1 MKKGHTI
8 QWLKEKG
15 QKDIQW
21 STKHNSEDARTP
33 LITESELWCST
44 SGTRRVTPLITE
56 SHSSFSV
63 ISGVTR
69 QVPLVEHHS
78 SLSGISG
85 VTRRVPLVE
94 HHSSLSVISGV
105 TRRVP
110 LVEHHSCGTCHV
122 TPLITESKLWC
133 FTSAT
138 RRVVHRFYSDIVAD
152 ITGWNKTHEEI
163 IGRHDKQEVQ

>member
-1 MKKGHTI
+1 MQMKKGHTI

-56 SHSSFSV
+56 SELWCST
-63 ISGVTR
+63 SG
-69 QVPLVEHHS
+69 
-78 SLSGISG
+78 
-85 VTRRVPLVE
+85 TRRVTPLITE
-94 HHSSLSVISGV
+94 SELWCSTSG
-105 TRRVP
+105 TRRVTP
-110 LVEHHSCGTCHV
+110 LITESELWCSTSGTCHV

>member
-1 MKKGHTI
+1 MVLHSGT
-8 QWLKEKG
+8 
-15 QKDIQW
+15 
-21 STKHNSEDARTP
+21 RRVTP

-44 SGTRRVTPLITE
+44 S
-56 SHSSFSV
+56 
-63 ISGVTR
+63 
-69 QVPLVEHHS
+69 
-78 SLSGISG
+78 
-85 VTRRVPLVE
+85 
-94 HHSSLSVISGV
+94 
-105 TRRVP
+105 
-110 LVEHHSCGTCHV
+110 GTCHV

>member
-1 MKKGHTI
+1 MQMKKGHTI

-56 SHSSFSV
+56 SELWCSTS
-63 ISGVTR
+63 
-69 QVPLVEHHS
+69 
-78 SLSGISG
+78 
-85 VTRRVPLVE
+85 
-94 HHSSLSVISGV
+94 
-105 TRRVP
+105 
-110 LVEHHSCGTCHV
+110 GTCHV

>member
-1 MKKGHTI
+1 MQIKKGHTI

-44 SGTRRVTPLITE
+44 SDTRRVT
-56 SHSSFSV
+56 S
-63 ISGVTR
+63 
-69 QVPLVEHHS
+69 
-78 SLSGISG
+78 
-85 VTRRVPLVE
+85 
-94 HHSSLSVISGV
+94 
-105 TRRVP
+105 
-110 LVEHHSCGTCHV
+110 
-122 TPLITESKLWC
+122 LITESKLWC

-163 IGRHDKQEVQ
+163 IRRHDKQEVQ

>member
-56 SHSSFSV
+56 SELWCST
-63 ISGVTR
+63 SG
-69 QVPLVEHHS
+69 
-78 SLSGISG
+78 
-85 VTRRVPLVE
+85 TRRVTPLITE
-94 HHSSLSVISGV
+94 SELWCSTS
-105 TRRVP
+105 
-110 LVEHHSCGTCHV
+110 GTCHV

>member
-1 MKKGHTI
+1 MQMKKGHTI

-56 SHSSFSV
+56 SELWCST
-63 ISGVTR
+63 SG
-69 QVPLVEHHS
+69 
-78 SLSGISG
+78 
-85 VTRRVPLVE
+85 TRRVTPLITE
-94 HHSSLSVISGV
+94 SELWCSTS
-105 TRRVP
+105 
-110 LVEHHSCGTCHV
+110 GTCHV

-133 FTSAT
+133 FTSTT